1 MMRKLLTI
9 VVSVALFLAAFAIFV
24 FLMIPVG
31 SITSWA
37 QHKINDS
44 ETIQLDIGETERTS
58 PGTIVLRD
66 ISLDLDFSKVR
77 KARKASEDALDAA
90 AAAASKLP
98 GSAAGAPE
106 VPEEEPAKGGALAG
120 AEVSGFGFDP
130 ANGRLE
136 VDELELWFSPMD
148 LLTPGAF
155 SVEFRMDLMGGLID
169 DAELWFDSGKGYDKP
184 RIYIGN
190 IESLDME
197 QAPALSALFSAMFPY
212 IKTDQ
217 LSGTID
223 TGSVL
228 LEPTEVEAVGDIAE
242 EGVESLT
249 KYVGEISLSLMDVV
263 ARAPVFL
270 LRYKKDGK
278 KIAEE
283 RFRLTDLKLGECD
296 FVIKVSPPSEMKE
309 LSPDQRK
316 RDGTAILFTK
326 GVCSGESIDIALREK
341 SYLRIPEKGGLKGAR
356 VNFWIKSAYSS
367 EFFREEEKVDG
378 VVVTQN
384 RALDQAMRFKARGF
398 KLAQDVDGYY
408 WMNCIGPLTHAK
420 CKRQLPPEEK
430 RRKQAEEDR
439 KQREKD
445 AARKIENEK
454 KEAER
459 KAKREADQSARAA
472 RSAGTPDVKMV
483 SPPPGRGRKDRPKRP
498 DRKGTPLPGAAGGP
512 GDGVPDDEGL
522 VDEGLDDEGLD
533 DEVLDDEAYDE
544 EPGEGEELDDE
555 GEPVDDE
562 EPLDDEEPTEDD
574 EGVHE
579 GGVPGEGGDHLEGIE
594 GGEGVEGEEGEVLL
608 DEPIE

>member
-1 MMRKLLTI
+1 MMRRLLAI
-9 VVSVALFLAAFAIFV
+9 LVSVALFLAAFAVFV

-31 SITSWA
+31 SITTWV
-37 QHKINDS
+37 QHKVNDS
-44 ETIQLDIGETERTS
+44 ESIKLDIGETERTS
-58 PGTIVLRD
+58 PGTIILRD
-66 ISLDLDFSKVR
+66 ISLDLDFSSVR
-77 KARKASEDALDAA
+77 KARKQSEDALDAA
-90 AAAASKLP
+90 AAAASTLP
-98 GSAAGAPE
+98 GPAAAAAAGP
-106 VPEEEPAKGGALAG
+106 EEPAKGGALAG

-130 ANGRLE
+130 ANGRLA

-169 DAELWFDSGKGYDKP
+169 DAELWFDSSKGYGKP
-184 RIYIGN
+184 RVYIGN

-228 LEPTEVEAVGDIAE
+228 LEPTEVEAVGDIAD

-249 KYVGEISLSLMDVV
+249 KYVGEISLNLMDVV
-263 ARAPVFL
+263 ARSPVFL

-316 RDGTAILFTK
+316 RDGTAILFSK

-398 KLAQDVDGYY
+398 KRAQDVDGYY

-430 RRKQAEEDR
+430 RRKQAEEER

-445 AARKIENEK
+445 AARKIESEK

-459 KAKREADQSARAA
+459 KAKRDEDRKAREARG
-472 RSAGTPDVKMV
+472 AGKPDVKMV

-498 DRKGTPLPGAAGGP
+498 DRKPPTRPGP
-512 GDGVPDDEGL
+512 GGADDLSGSD
-522 VDEGLDDEGLD
+522 DEGLDDEGLD
-533 DEVLDDEAYDE
+533 DEGLDDEGLDDEGYDDE
-544 EPGEGEELDDE
+544 GDEGEGLDDE
-555 GEPVDDE
+555 GEPIDDE
-562 EPLDDEEPTEDD
+562 EPLDDEEPTLDD
-574 EGVHE
+574 EEVPE
-579 GGVPGEGGDHLEGIE
+579 GDEAGEGGEPPEGA
-594 GGEGVEGEEGEVLL
+594 EGEEGEIPL
-608 DEPIE
+608 DEEIE